1 MKIRKRL
8 LRGIAGV
15 FAGVCALALTKNMV
29 MAGSG
34 VKLLADCNVGAA
46 QILDNLE
53 SVDENVVVQHKDT
66 GGVDDDD
73 EDSEPHTGL
82 VMADVRNYLNVREE
96 PSVDASV
103 TGYLYADCGGTIIET
118 TKGWTKIE
126 SGKVVGWASNDYL
139 IFGKE
144 AEELAQ
150 DVGHTFATIEADG
163 LRVRKAPS
171 EEAGVWGMVKKGDVI
186 ETNPDRNTEDWLSIE
201 FEGSEGFIS
210 AEYVDIEFKIDVA
223 ESYEDV
229 QKRKKEE
236 EAAKAAAAKAAAEKK
251 KALTTNQGAVA
262 VDAADDVLLAALIQC
277 EGGNQPYEGQLAVAA
292 VVMNRV
298 RSAAYPNT
306 VSGVIYASGQFGPA
320 ASGKVAA
327 RVQAGVKDS
336 CLQAAREAINGATN
350 VGTATHFKRVG
361 SHDGIVIGDHVF
373 W

>member
-8 LRGIAGV
+8 LRGIVGI
-15 FAGVCALALTKNMV
+15 FAGVCALAFTKNMV

-34 VKLLADCNVGAA
+34 VKALADCNIGAA
-46 QILDNLE
+46 QILDSLE
-53 SVDENVVVQHKDT
+53 SIDENVVIPPKDT
-66 GGVDDDD
+66 GGTDDED

-82 VMADVRNYLNVREE
+82 VMADVKNYLNVREE
-96 PSVDASV
+96 PNLDAPV
-103 TGYLYADCGGTIIET
+103 TGYLYADCGGTILET
-118 TKGWTKIE
+118 TDGWTKIE
-126 SGKVVGWASNDYL
+126 SGKVVGWASDEYL
-139 IFGKE
+139 IFGDE

-150 DVGHTFATIEADG
+150 DVGHTFATITAEG
-163 LRVRKAPS
+163 LRVRKAPT
-171 EEAGVWGMVKKGDVI
+171 EESGVYGMVRQGEVI
-186 ETNPDRNTEDWLSIE
+186 ETNPDRNTDEWLSIE

-223 ESYEDV
+223 ETIEEV
-229 QKRKKEE
+229 QERKKKEE
-236 EAAKAAAAKAAAEKK
+236 AEKKK
-251 KALTTNQGAVA
+251 KALTVNQGAVA
-262 VDAADDVLLAALIQC
+262 VDAADDILLAALIQC
-277 EGGNQPYEGQLAVAA
+277 EAGNQPYEGQLAVAA

-298 RSAAYPNT
+298 RSAAYPST

-327 RVQAGVKDS
+327 RVNAGVKDS

>member
-1 MKIRKRL
+1 MKIRRRL

-15 FAGVCALALTKNMV
+15 FAGMCAIAITKNMV

-34 VKLLADCNVGAA
+34 VKALAGCNSGAA
-46 QILDNLE
+46 QILDKLE
-53 SVDENVVVQHKDT
+53 SVDGDIVVPPKDK
-66 GGVDDDD
+66 GNADDDD

-96 PSVDASV
+96 PNTDASV
-103 TGYLYADCGGTIIET
+103 TGYLYADCGGTILET

-126 SGKVVGWASNDYL
+126 SGKVIGWASNDYL
-139 IFGKE
+139 IFGKA
-144 AEELAQ
+144 AEDLAQ

-163 LRVRKAPS
+163 LRVRKSPS

-186 ETNPDRNTEDWLSIE
+186 ETNPDRNTPEWLSIE

-223 ESYEDV
+223 ESIEEV
-229 QKRKKEE
+229 QERKRQE
-236 EAAKAAAAKAAAEKK
+236 EAEKAKK
-251 KALTTNQGAVA
+251 KKQLTANQGAVA
-262 VDAADDVLLAALIQC
+262 VDASDDVLLAALIQC